1 MAKQKKPKKVDAG
14 SPAWMATFSDMSCLL
29 MCFFVLLF
37 AMSQVDE
44 DRFREFAEA
53 MAGRNIF
60 LSGALGTIFNQ
71 GSGFM
76 PYVAPPTPPTQV
88 IDDDVTEAAETVQAQ
103 LAAAV
108 MDTAA
113 QAAAAQ
119 AAAVLDTVVDR
130 QEQMQAMADAF
141 QTYMAP
147 YDLAEEIGI
156 RVDALGEYM
165 AITFPDAVLF
175 NTGQATLLP
184 QALELIDYVAS
195 ALAQHHAQGHRI
207 AIQGHT
213 DNVPINT
220 FQFPDNFYLSA
231 ARAIAVMRR
240 LMDYHNFN
248 PANGLLTI
256 DGRGEFTPI
265 DTNDTPE
272 GRANNRRVEIL
283 VYARQQDLQV
293 VFD

>member
-44 DRFREFAEA
+44 SRFREFAEA

-76 PYVAPPTPPTQV
+76 PAIAPPMPPAEAT
-88 IDDDVTEAAETVQAQ
+88 DDVTEAADVIQQQ
-103 LAAAV
+103 LAAIE
-108 MDTAA
+108 
-113 QAAAAQ
+113 AAAALTQ
-119 AAAVLDTVVDR
+119 NDVNVLDTVGDR
-130 QEQMQAMADAF
+130 QQQMQAMADAF

-147 YDLAEEIGI
+147 YDIAEEIGI

-165 AITFPDAVLF
+165 AITFPAAMLF
-175 NTGQATLLP
+175 NTGQAFLLP
-184 QALELIDYVAS
+184 EAIELIDYVAI
-195 ALAQHHAQGHRI
+195 ALREHHVQGHRI
-207 AIQGHT
+207 SVQGHT
-213 DNVPINT
+213 DDVPINT
-220 FQFPDNFYLSA
+220 AQFPSNFHLSA
-231 ARAIAVMRR
+231 ARSISVIQR
-240 LMDYHNFN
+240 LIYEHGFS

-256 DGRGEFTPI
+256 DGRGEFSPV
-265 DTNDTPE
+265 DTNATAE

-293 VFD
+293 LLD